1 MSSYA
6 TSTTTNQ
13 DMRNFA
19 EGGSAIAGQGSAIA
33 YPTSVSVYGSPESQ
47 VGDITF
53 VTHAPAPADAG
64 ISDQLASIL
73 ATMAVPAAPIILQP
87 TAAPAATAAPVI
99 VGTGQV
105 PAKKPNYLLW
115 AGLAAAAFFIW
126 RM

>member
-64 ISDQLASIL
+64 LSDQLSSIMSS
-73 ATMAVPAAPIILQP
+73 MAIPAAP
-87 TAAPAATAAPVI
+87 ATPGVAL
-99 VGTGQV
+99 
-105 PAKKPNYLLW
+105 AKEPNYLLY
-115 AGLAAAAFFIW
+115 AGLVVAAFFIW

>member
-6 TSTTTNQ
+6 TSSTKNQ

-19 EGGSAIAGQGSAIA
+19 EGGAAIAGQGSAIA

-64 ISDQLASIL
+64 LSDQLASIL
-73 ATMAVPAAPIILQP
+73 SNISLPGQP
-87 TAAPAATAAPVI
+87 AAPAAMAAPVI
-99 VGTGQV
+99 AGTGQV
-105 PAKKPNYLLW
+105 PAKKPNYLMW
-115 AGLAAAAFFIW
+115 AGIAAAAFLIW

>member
-6 TSTTTNQ
+6 TSKTTNQ

-19 EGGSAIAGQGSAIA
+19 EGGAAIAGQGSAIA

-53 VTHAPAPADAG
+53 VSHAPAPADTG

-73 ATMAVPAAPIILQP
+73 ATMAVPAAPGL
-87 TAAPAATAAPVI
+87 APAPI
-99 VGTGQV
+99 MLPGTGQV
-105 PAKKPNYLLW
+105 PSKKPNYLLW
-115 AGLAAAAFFIW
+115 AALAAGAFLIW